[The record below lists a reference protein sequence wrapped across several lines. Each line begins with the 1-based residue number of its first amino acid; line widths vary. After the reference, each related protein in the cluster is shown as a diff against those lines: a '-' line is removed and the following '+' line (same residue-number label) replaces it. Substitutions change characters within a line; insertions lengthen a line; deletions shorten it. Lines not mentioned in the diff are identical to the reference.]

1 MQITL
6 IEKRYT
12 EMSPGEFAWALGIQ
26 LRLMKPD
33 PNFPG
38 VDFLG
43 AEIPLEMF
51 AFTEADMRR
60 AVMLATPQALRLSLG
75 RATHKITESKHS
87 EVVAVVMLFRDALS
101 EMFADNAKGWLDESL
116 GTFAE
121 RLLQKADAINS
132 VRQCLADNARRTAY
146 DM

>member
-1 MQITL
+1 MRATL
-6 IEKRYT
+6 IETRYA
-12 EMSPGEFAWALGIQ
+12 EISASEFAWALGVQ

-51 AFTEADMRR
+51 AVSEADMRR

-75 RATHKITESKHS
+75 RATHRITESKHS
-87 EVVAVVMLFRDALS
+87 EVVSVVLLFRDALS
-101 EMFADNAKGWLDESL
+101 EMFADNATGWLTESL
-116 GTFAE
+116 GTFTE